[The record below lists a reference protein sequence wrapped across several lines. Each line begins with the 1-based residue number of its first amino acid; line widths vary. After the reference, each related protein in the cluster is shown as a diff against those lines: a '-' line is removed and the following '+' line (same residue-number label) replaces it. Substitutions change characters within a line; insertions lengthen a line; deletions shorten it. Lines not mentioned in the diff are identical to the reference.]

1 MQNYN
6 KDSPQGSKRSLDFV
20 KGGNLESSEPSKK
33 KTALFNLRTGEPFDI
48 KENDIHGRTR
58 SVSEFEKV
66 PIIYYGC
73 TYIVYQFD

>member
-66 PIIYYGC
+66 PFIYYGG
-73 TYIVYQFD
+73 TYLHVLI